1 MYLHTASLSYV
12 FLEEVVSMDIALM
25 MELEPHFVHV
35 NPDGEDSI
43 AKNVNHIG
51 LVQIKKMMLATNPMN
66 AFVIPP
72 LMIHC
77 VTILHCLNLKSFL
90 LERNKTRLTRL
101 SVPTAS

>member
-1 MYLHTASLSYV
+1 
-12 FLEEVVSMDIALM
+12 MDIALM

-77 VTILHCLNLKSFL
+77 VTILHCLKLKKFLMEGHKKNLHQFCIM
-90 LERNKTRLTRL
+90 
-101 SVPTAS
+101 